1 MTFPTPA
8 YPVIVAEHDTI
19 SGILG
24 HPTFLAEKGKRT
36 WCTVF
41 RDDTSHQRGTS
52 YVHQDL
58 TSESW
63 MEMRGHHAAHAAR
76 LEIVEIQG

>member
-1 MTFPTPA
+1 VTFPTPA
-8 YPVIVAEHDTI
+8 YPVIAAEHDTVN
-19 SGILG
+19 GIL
-24 HPTFLAEKGKRT
+24 TFLAEKGKRT

-41 RDDTSHQRGTS
+41 RDHTSHQRGAS

-58 TSESW
+58 TSSW
-63 MEMRGHHAAHAAR
+63 MEMRGHHAAR